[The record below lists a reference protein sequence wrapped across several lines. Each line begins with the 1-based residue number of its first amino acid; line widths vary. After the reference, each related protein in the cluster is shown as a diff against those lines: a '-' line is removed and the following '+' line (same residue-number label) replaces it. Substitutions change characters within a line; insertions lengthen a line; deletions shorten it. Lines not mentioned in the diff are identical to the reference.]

1 MSFRQPENQKICLQK
16 WAANENDQD
25 GDDDDNDND
34 DENDNEDDNGDNND
48 DDDDRPFYN
57 QRPGKLV
64 YRSGLLP
71 RAWNIQNN
79 QFRNSQYPPCK
90 VKVEVQDQTVQ
101 YFLYLEYYH
110 VLFHKKCLGPIP
122 MTPNIL
128 HIGEKGEEKTYK
140 KFRFPFTSTDDDNLV

>member
-64 YRSGLLP
+64 YRSGLLC
-71 RAWNIQNN
+71 RA
-79 QFRNSQYPPCK
+79 
-90 VKVEVQDQTVQ
+90 
-101 YFLYLEYYH
+101 
-110 VLFHKKCLGPIP
+110 
-122 MTPNIL
+122 
-128 HIGEKGEEKTYK
+128 
-140 KFRFPFTSTDDDNLV
+140 